1 MAKLHSKKLLDDSK
15 TNDKMIVRHL
25 QSLGKRCKTVDG
37 LADKKGK
44 YDIVIWSEKLG
55 TMRIDTKYTN
65 RPESR
70 LFYEIAKH
78 ENSDAN
84 FIWYFLNCQ
93 NMTSFLVKKD
103 ALKKLVAGRHR
114 YQARENG
121 DLLTDFSINELKANA
136 DYWKIDMS
144 KSFVY

>member
-70 LFYEIAKH
+70 LFY
-78 ENSDAN
+78 
-84 FIWYFLNCQ
+84 
-93 NMTSFLVKKD
+93 
-103 ALKKLVAGRHR
+103 
-114 YQARENG
+114 
-121 DLLTDFSINELKANA
+121 
-136 DYWKIDMS
+136 
-144 KSFVY
+144 